1 MSRALT
7 RHDKHRLC
15 SSYCAHVWAR
25 EFWVALLPACLSVC
39 LRVTPPP
46 CLLQPRASLQPQGQH
61 FKGSRRGNK
70 KSTRGEI
77 KESVELFFQLD
88 QPDWQECQTTKRH
101 SCVNDAKILLLL
113 ISSPTYRMGKLW
125 CFDSSVTRKGLCKQ
139 CQGGEVIWVMLN
151 CCYQGSQ
158 DQTFVR
164 WGQWYQTLMAIV
176 DTTTRVELIIITIVI
191 IIVIMVRYWGL
202 L

>member
-7 RHDKHRLC
+7 RHDKQRLC

-46 CLLQPRASLQPQGQH
+46 CLLQPRASLQPQGQQ

-77 KESVELFFQLD
+77 KESVELFFNWISQID
-88 QPDWQECQTTKRH
+88 NSAKQQKGTHVK
-101 SCVNDAKILLLL
+101 DAKILLLL

-158 DQTFVR
+158 DQTLVR